1 MERVGWLSLGFCAY
15 FHQNVLL
22 VQGKRWG
29 PKMGFLLLWR
39 VPWGLPFFAVCFKLH
54 FSTFMVKTNEKPRKH
69 DTLGSLW

>member
-22 VQGKRWG
+22 VQGKRLP
-29 PKMGFLLLWR
+29 PKMCFLLLWR

-54 FSTFMVKTNEKPRKH
+54 FSIFIVKTNEKQRKH
-69 DTLGSLW
+69 DALGSLW